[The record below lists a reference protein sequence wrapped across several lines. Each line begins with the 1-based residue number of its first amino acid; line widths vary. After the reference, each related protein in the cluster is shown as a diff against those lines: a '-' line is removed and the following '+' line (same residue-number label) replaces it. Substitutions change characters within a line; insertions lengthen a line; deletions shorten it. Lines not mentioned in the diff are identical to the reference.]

1 LFDLPGMLAERRCIV
16 ALRHSGF
23 CRRSL
28 DNGQSETAAAP
39 NIAEQPFG
47 ATALAIWRELNR

>member
-1 LFDLPGMLAERRCIV
+1 MLGERRCIV